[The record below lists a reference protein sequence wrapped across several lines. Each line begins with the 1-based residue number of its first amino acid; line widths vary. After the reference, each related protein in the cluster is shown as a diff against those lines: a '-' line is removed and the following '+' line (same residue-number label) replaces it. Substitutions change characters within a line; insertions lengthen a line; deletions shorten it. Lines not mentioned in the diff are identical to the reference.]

1 MAGDVIGWDLGGAH
15 LKAARVDAGAVTS
28 AVEIA
33 CPLWQ
38 GLDRLADALQEAQ
51 RQIGGARVHA
61 VTMTGELTDIF
72 PSRANGIRQLLEM
85 IGGAINEEVVVYAGR
100 EGWLA
105 PDAAS
110 DRAEAVASANWHASA
125 SLLASLRRECLFADM
140 GSTTTDIIAI
150 AGGSVLAR
158 GYCDAER
165 LAAGELVYTGAV
177 RTFLMAV
184 ADRVPFRG
192 AWVPLMNEYFAAMAD
207 VHRILGVLPEDAD
220 RHATADGREKSAA
233 ASSARIARMIG
244 HDAAAADAW
253 EWRRLAAFF
262 AEAQLRLIHDAAL
275 QVLSSARLSDEAPL
289 IGAGSGSFVLRR
301 LAERLGRPYIAW
313 EDVVPV
319 HPKAAR
325 MAGICAP
332 AAAVALLLATAH
344 GSPP

>member
-1 MAGDVIGWDLGGAH
+1 MAVDVIGWDVGGAH
-15 LKAARVDAGAVTS
+15 LKAARVEAGVVAS
-28 AVEIA
+28 AVELA

-38 GLDRLADALQEAQ
+38 GLDRLADALDEAQ
-51 RQIGGARVHA
+51 RQIGAAPVHA
-61 VTMTGELTDIF
+61 ITMTGELTDIF
-72 PSRANGIRQLLEM
+72 PSRADGVRQLLGM
-85 IGGAINEEVVVYAGR
+85 IGDAIDEKVVVYAGR
-100 EGWLA
+100 EGWLS
-105 PDAAS
+105 PDAAR
-110 DRAEAVASANWHASA
+110 DRVEAVASANWHASA
-125 SLLASLRRECLFADM
+125 SLLASLHDECLFADM
-140 GSTTTDIIAI
+140 GTTTTDIIPI

-158 GYCDAER
+158 GYSDAER

-207 VHRILGVLPEDAD
+207 VHRILDVLPEDAD

-244 HDAAAADAW
+244 LDAAAADPW

-262 AEAQLRLIHDAAL
+262 AEAQLRLVHDAAL
-275 QVLSSARLSDEAPL
+275 QVLSSARLADEAPL
-289 IGAGSGSFVLRR
+289 IGAGSGRFVLRR
-301 LAERLGRPYIAW
+301 LAERLGRPYVAW
-313 EDVVPV
+313 EGVVPV
-319 HPKAAR
+319 HPQAAR